1 LVLIRSV
8 VAVGGASSRG
18 AMNWLV
24 PFLVKFLRSE
34 DWTVRKAAAEAL
46 GKVASM
52 EKDLASHHKVLCL
65 DSLQNRRF
73 DKVTYDLF
81 G

>member
-18 AMNWLV
+18 VMNWLV

-46 GKVASM
+46 GKVASV
-52 EKDLASHHKVLCL
+52 EKDLASHHEVLCL
-65 DSLQNRRF
+65 DSLQNQRF
-73 DKVTYDLF
+73 DKVT
-81 G
+81 